1 MPARLRA
8 VGPGLEGWGASL
20 PRPPLQPAKT
30 PLFEHE
36 TGGLTGGGYGCTLWM
51 SGERGADAPTDI
63 GGKNGEDDKD
73 ST

>member
-1 MPARLRA
+1 MTMPARLRA

-36 TGGLTGGGYGCTLWM
+36 TGGLTGGGYGRTL
-51 SGERGADAPTDI
+51 
-63 GGKNGEDDKD
+63 
-73 ST
+73 